1 MYSLREKDQLVNLY
15 YDQAA
20 VCREITVYVRLDNG
34 EEYALTWSEQ
44 SGIFVHDDWLSVRL
58 SLETKGRQ
66 LLLSLNAEISK
77 GVSWPGRSWHP
88 RCAVRINIASLGDI
102 SGLCAHYLYN
112 SWWTRPH
119 FDCALNNLPEKTQS
133 LLYGLG
139 EEYHHL
145 LAVCDE
151 QVRCEFQ
158 GGDVAGIE
166 LVAGPSK
173 SGVRDFSG
181 LIAIY
186 GVSADP
192 FSLIN
197 NNVQLGRHHLSY
209 YSRPRE
215 QRTLPEVF
223 NYLGWCS
230 WDACYLDVTEE
241 AVAAKAQEFY
251 SKRVPVKWMLVD
263 DGWSEEKDRRLLSW
277 KEDRK
282 KFPAGL
288 AGLKQTLQDDYG
300 IPWMGVWHAL
310 TGQWEGIDAQAS
322 FPVPLDELDSSRRL
336 PPTSEGDAF
345 RFWHGWHDYLARQG
359 VDFIKVDVQ
368 SNLANHYRYRDF
380 PGKVSRVAHQ
390 ALEASAGLHFNGQLI
405 NCMGMASDQLWN
417 RPSSA
422 LARNSDDFFPKK
434 SGNLQEHA
442 LQNAYNAVFHD
453 AFFIGD
459 WDMWW
464 TIHEDSDAHALLR
477 AVSGGP
483 IYTSDPVGQTDA
495 EQLMKLVFNDGRVVR
510 CDQQGKVA
518 REQLF
523 ENPLYSG
530 KLLKVTNRI
539 GAVGVLALFNI
550 AEDHQP
556 ITERI
561 TGSPLENDSG
571 EWLVYWPTRR
581 QCFSHSELPEIRL
594 GQSGADL
601 MLFYPEEPLVCLGLE
616 DKILPVCAIVD
627 QVVCWKDSGVRLESR
642 LRQGG
647 RLLIYSEHP
656 ILEVRINGQDYEWEE
671 SGNMYLIDCSEWED
685 EIFLECLASLKP

>member
-1 MYSLREKDQLVNLY
+1 MYALREKNQTVNLY
-15 YDQAA
+15 CDQSPVWHGIC
-20 VCREITVYVRLDNG
+20 VCAHLDNDDK
-34 EEYALTWSEQ
+34 YVLTWSEQ
-44 SGIFVHDDWLSVRL
+44 AGAFVHEDWLSVRL
-58 SLETKGRQ
+58 SLKTVGKQ
-66 LLLSLNAEISK
+66 LLVSLDAQINK
-77 GVSWPGRSWHP
+77 GISWPGRSWHP
-88 RCAVRINIASLGDI
+88 QYAVRISINSLGDLC
-102 SGLCAHYLYN
+102 GLCAHYLYN

-119 FDCALNNLPEKTQS
+119 FDRALNNLPEKTQS
-133 LLYGLG
+133 LLYGVEAG
-139 EEYHHL
+139 YHHL

-158 GGDVAGIE
+158 GGEPEGVE
-166 LVAGPSK
+166 LVSGPAK
-173 SGVRDFSG
+173 SGVREFSG
-181 LIAIY
+181 LISIF
-186 GVSADP
+186 GTGSDP
-192 FSLIN
+192 FQLIN
-197 NNVQLGRHHLSY
+197 DNVQQGRDHLAH
-209 YSRPRE
+209 YSRPRD

-223 NYLGWCS
+223 KYLGWCS
-230 WDACYLDVTEE
+230 WDACYLDVNED
-241 AVAAKAQEFY
+241 AVIAKAREFQ
-251 SKRVPVKWMLVD
+251 SKGVPLKWMLVD
-263 DGWSEEKDRRLLSW
+263 DGWSEEKERRLLSW
-277 KEDRK
+277 QEDRA

-288 AGLKQTLQDDYG
+288 AGLKQALKESYG

-310 TGQWEGIDAQAS
+310 TGQWEGIDAEAS
-322 FPVPLDELDSSRRL
+322 FPVPLDELDSARSL

-368 SNLANHYRYRDF
+368 SNLANHYKYRDF

-390 ALEASAGLHFNGQLI
+390 ALEASAGLHFIGQLI

-483 IYTSDPVGQTDA
+483 IYTSDPVGQTDG
-495 EQLMKLVFNDGRVVR
+495 EQLMRLVFNDGLVVR

-530 KLLKVTNRI
+530 KLLQVTNRI

-556 ITERI
+556 ITELI
-561 TGSPLENDSG
+561 TSTPLENDSG

-581 QCFSHSELPEIRL
+581 QCFSHSEIPEMRL
-594 GQSGADL
+594 AQNGSDL
-601 MLFYPEEPLVCLGLE
+601 LLFHPGESLVCLGLE
-616 DKILPVCAIVD
+616 DKILPTCAVLD
-627 QVVCWKDSGVRLESR
+627 QVVFWKDGGVRLESR

-647 RLLIYSEHP
+647 RLLIYSEYP
-656 ILEVRINGQDYEWEE
+656 LLEVQINGQDYEWEE
-671 SGNMYLIDCSEWED
+671 SGNIYLINCSEWDD
-685 EIFLECLASLKP
+685 EIFLECLANLNS

>member
-1 MYSLREKDQLVNLY
+1 MYALREKNQTVNLY
-15 YDQAA
+15 CDQIPVWHGIC
-20 VCREITVYVRLDNG
+20 VCAHLDNDD
-34 EEYALTWSEQ
+34 EYALTWSEQ
-44 SGIFVHDDWLSVRL
+44 AGAFVHEDWLSVRL
-58 SLETKGRQ
+58 SLKTLGKQ
-66 LLLSLNAEISK
+66 LLVSLDAQINK
-77 GVSWPGRSWHP
+77 GISWPGRSWHP
-88 RCAVRINIASLGDI
+88 QYAVRISINSLGDLC
-102 SGLCAHYLYN
+102 GLCAHYLYN

-119 FDCALNNLPEKTQS
+119 FDRALNNLPEKTQS
-133 LLYGLG
+133 LLYGVKD
-139 EEYHHL
+139 EYHHL

-158 GGDVAGIE
+158 GGEPEGVE
-166 LVAGPSK
+166 LVSGPAK
-173 SGVRDFSG
+173 SGVREFSG
-181 LIAIY
+181 LISIY
-186 GVSADP
+186 GTGSDP
-192 FSLIN
+192 FQLIN
-197 NNVQLGRHHLSY
+197 DNVQQGRNHLAH
-209 YSRPRE
+209 YSRPRD

-223 NYLGWCS
+223 KYLGWCS
-230 WDACYLDVTEE
+230 WDACYLDVNED
-241 AVAAKAQEFY
+241 AVIAKAREFQ
-251 SKRVPVKWMLVD
+251 SKGVPLKWMLVD
-263 DGWSEEKDRRLLSW
+263 DGWSEEKERRLLSW
-277 KEDRK
+277 QEDRE

-288 AGLKQTLQDDYG
+288 AGLKQALKASYG

-310 TGQWEGIDAQAS
+310 TGQWEGIDAKAS

-368 SNLANHYRYRDF
+368 SNLANHYKYRDF

-390 ALEASAGLHFNGQLI
+390 ALEASAGLYFNGQLI

-483 IYTSDPVGQTDA
+483 IYTSDPVGQTDG
-495 EQLMKLVFNDGRVVR
+495 EQLMRLVFNDGLVVR

-530 KLLKVTNRI
+530 KLLQVTNRI

-561 TGSPLENDSG
+561 TASPLENDSG

-581 QCFSHSELPEIRL
+581 QCFSHSEIPEMRL
-594 GQSGADL
+594 AKNGSDL
-601 MLFYPEEPLVCLGLE
+601 LLFHPGESLVCLGLE
-616 DKILPVCAIVD
+616 DKILPTCAVLD
-627 QVVCWKDSGVRLESR
+627 QVVCWKDSSVRLESR

-647 RLLIYSEHP
+647 RLLIYSEYP
-656 ILEVRINGQDYEWEE
+656 LLEVQINGQDYEWEE
-671 SGNMYLIDCSEWED
+671 SGNIYLINCSEWDD
-685 EIFLECLASLKP
+685 EIFLECLASLNS